1 MIFSQRGVMKPA
13 FTFFST
19 IFSGSMLLATLLV
32 GSLLLTAAPA
42 VHAADGDLAWA
53 RGFGQ
58 TSDDIGYDIFVDAA
72 GNVYTT
78 GYFRGTVDFDPGPGT
93 VELTSAGNSRDIFI
107 SKLDS
112 GGNLVW
118 AKAIGGVS
126 NDFGWGIVADSSGNV
141 YTTGDFVGTV
151 DFDPG
156 TGPAEVFPLT
166 SVGSSDIF
174 ISKLDSNGNFA
185 GAWAMGGTADDYGY
199 GIFVDTAGNIYTT
212 GYFKNTVDF
221 DPGTG
226 PAEIYELTSAS
237 VDVEDVFICKLDST
251 GSFAWAKGIGGTGAD
266 VGLGIS
272 IYSTGNVYITGWFQG
287 TVDFDPGIG
296 TTSLTSSGGS
306 YDIYVS
312 KLDSNGNFV
321 WARAMGGISEDIGQA
336 VTVDTLGN
344 VYTTGWFI
352 GTADFDPGPV
362 NFPLVSSGIASDI
375 FVSKLD
381 SSGSF
386 VWARGMGGTV
396 ADVGY
401 GIAVDAAGNVYTTG
415 GFGDTAD
422 FDPGAGTFF
431 NLTSAGNADIFVSKL
446 NSSGSF
452 VWAKA
457 MGGPSTDYG
466 YDIAVSSA
474 GAVHATGSFQ
484 GTADFDPGLG
494 TSSLVSA
501 GFEDIFICKLA
512 GPDPAVATPFPW
524 VMFLPA
530 IIGNAQAQP

>member
-32 GSLLLTAAPA
+32 GSLLITAAPA
-42 VHAADGDLAWA
+42 LHAADGDLAWA

-58 TSDDIGYDIFVDAA
+58 TLDDTGYDIFVDAA

-78 GYFRGTVDFDPGPGT
+78 GYFQGIVDFDPAAGVT
-93 VELTSAGNSRDIFI
+93 YNLSSAGNNDIFI
-107 SKLDS
+107 TKLNSS
-112 GGNLVW
+112 GALLW
-118 AKAIGGVS
+118 ARSFGSTSDDA
-126 NDFGWGIVADSSGNV
+126 GWGIVADSSGNV
-141 YTTGDFVGTV
+141 YTTGYFQGTV
-151 DFDPG
+151 DFSQG
-156 TGPAEVFPLT
+156 AGGPLT
-166 SVGSSDIF
+166 SNGSTDIF
-174 ISKLDSNGNFA
+174 ISKLDSDGNYV
-185 GAWAMGGTADDYGY
+185 GAWAMGGNADDYGY
-199 GIFVDTAGNIYTT
+199 GIFVDSTGNIYTT
-212 GYFKNTVDF
+212 GYFKNTADF
-221 DPGTG
+221 DPGGGTF
-226 PAEIYELTSAS
+226 PLTSAS
-237 VDVEDVFICKLDST
+237 VSVHDIFISKLNSD
-251 GSFAWAKGIGGTGAD
+251 GSFAWAKGIGAVGTD

-272 IYSTGNVYITGWFQG
+272 LYSAGNVYITGWFQG
-287 TVDFDPGIG
+287 TVDFDPGTGI
-296 TTSLTSSGGS
+296 TNLTSSGGS
-306 YDIYVS
+306 SDIYVS

-362 NFPLVSSGIASDI
+362 SFPLVSSGIASDI

-386 VWARGMGGTV
+386 VWAKAMGGTV

-415 GFGDTAD
+415 GFGSTAD
-422 FDPGAGTFF
+422 FDPGDGTF
-431 NLTSAGNADIFVSKL
+431 NLTSAGNADIFLSKL
-446 NSSGSF
+446 NSNGSF

-474 GAVHATGSFQ
+474 GTVHATGSFQ
-484 GTADFDPGLG
+484 GTADFDPGPG
-494 TSSLVSA
+494 ASSLVSA

-512 GPDPAVATPFPW
+512 GPDPAAATPFPW

>member
-1 MIFSQRGVMKPA
+1 MKST
-13 FTFFST
+13 FTFCSR
-19 IFSGSMLLATLLV
+19 ILPAMILPVLLV
-32 GSLLLTAAPA
+32 GSLLIPA
-42 VHAADGDLAWA
+42 LRIAHAADGDFAWA
-53 RGFGQ
+53 ERFGQ
-58 TSDDIGYDIFVDAA
+58 TVDDEGYDIFVDGA

-156 TGPAEVFPLT
+156 TGPAEVFALT

-226 PAEIYELTSAS
+226 PTEIYELTSAS
-237 VDVEDVFICKLDST
+237 VGVEDVFICKLDST

-272 IYSTGNVYITGWFQG
+272 LYSTGNVYLTGWFQG

-336 VTVDTLGN
+336 VTVDPLGN

-352 GTADFDPGPV
+352 GTADFDPGTGV
-362 NFPLVSSGIASDI
+362 FSLTSSGGFASDI
-375 FVSKLD
+375 FISKLN
-381 SSGSF
+381 SNGNF
-386 VWARGMGGTV
+386 VWAKAAGGAA

-401 GIAVDAAGNVYTTG
+401 GISTDSSGNVYTTG
-415 GFGDTAD
+415 GFNDTAD
-422 FDPGAGTFF
+422 FNPGAGTF
-431 NLTSAGNADIFVSKL
+431 NLTSAGNEDIFISKL
-446 NSSGSF
+446 TGNGSF

-466 YDIAVSSA
+466 YDIAVSPA
-474 GAVHATGSFQ
+474 GAVHTMGSFR
-484 GTADFDPGLG
+484 GTADFDPGPG
-494 TSSLVSA
+494 TFNLVSA
-501 GFEDIFICKLA
+501 GFEDIFISKLA
-512 GPDPAVATPFPW
+512 GPDPVVDTAFPW

-530 IIGNAQAQP
+530 ITGKGQAQP